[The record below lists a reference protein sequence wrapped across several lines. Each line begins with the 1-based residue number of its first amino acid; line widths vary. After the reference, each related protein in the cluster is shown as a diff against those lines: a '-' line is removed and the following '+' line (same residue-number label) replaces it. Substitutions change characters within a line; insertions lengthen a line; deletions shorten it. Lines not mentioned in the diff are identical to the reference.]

1 VRQGCFQNWTL
12 PVSDGTLLQIVSTI
26 SINDLQKQLADQWLK
41 SANKDDLVVTS
52 QGQPVAVLLPISATS
67 LEPTL
72 SALRS
77 VRAVQAQVA
86 LQQAADAN
94 GTSGLPM
101 SDIDAEISAARQTRH
116 RK

>member
-1 VRQGCFQNWTL
+1 M
-12 PVSDGTLLQIVSTI
+12 STI
-26 SINDLQKQLADQWLK
+26 SINDLKKQPAGQWLK
-41 SANKDDLVVTS
+41 SVDNDDLIVTS
-52 QGQPVAVLLPISATS
+52 DGQPVAVLLPINAKS

-77 VRAVQAQVA
+77 VRAVQAQIA

-94 GTSGLPM
+94 GTSSLSM
-101 SDIDAEISAARQTRH
+101 EDIDAEIKDARQTRL

>member
-1 VRQGCFQNWTL
+1 M
-12 PVSDGTLLQIVSTI
+12 STI
-26 SINDLQKQLADQWLK
+26 SITDLKKQSADQWLK
-41 SANKDDLVVTS
+41 SVDKDDLIVTS
-52 QGQPVAVLLPISATS
+52 QGQPVAVLLPIDAKS

-77 VRAVQAQVA
+77 VRAVQAQIA

-94 GTSGLPM
+94 GTSGL
-101 SDIDAEISAARQTRH
+101 SQDDINAEIETARQTRH

>member
-1 VRQGCFQNWTL
+1 M
-12 PVSDGTLLQIVSTI
+12 STI
-26 SINDLQKQLADQWLK
+26 SINDLKKQSAAQWLK
-41 SANKDDLVVTS
+41 SADKDDLIVTS
-52 QGQPVAVLLPISATS
+52 EGQPVAVLLPINAKS

-94 GTSGLPM
+94 GTSGLSM
-101 SDIDAEISAARQTRH
+101 DDIDAEIIAARQTRH

>member
-1 VRQGCFQNWTL
+1 M
-12 PVSDGTLLQIVSTI
+12 
-26 SINDLQKQLADQWLK
+26 QLADQWLK
-41 SANKDDLVVTS
+41 SVDKDDLIVTS
-52 QGQPVAVLLPISATS
+52 QGQPVAVLLPINAKS

-77 VRAVQAQVA
+77 IRAVQAQVA

-94 GTSGLPM
+94 GTSGLSM
-101 SDIDAEISAARQTRH
+101 NDIDAEISAARQTHH

>member
-1 VRQGCFQNWTL
+1 
-12 PVSDGTLLQIVSTI
+12 VSTI
-26 SINDLQKQLADQWLK
+26 SITDLKKQSADQWLK
-41 SANKDDLVVTS
+41 SVDKDDLIVTS
-52 QGQPVAVLLPISATS
+52 QGQPVAVLLPIDAKS

-77 VRAVQAQVA
+77 VRAVQAQIA

-94 GTSGLPM
+94 GTSGL
-101 SDIDAEISAARQTRH
+101 SQDDINAEIETARQTRH

>member
-1 VRQGCFQNWTL
+1 
-12 PVSDGTLLQIVSTI
+12 VSTI
-26 SINDLQKQLADQWLK
+26 SINDLQKQLDGQWLV
-41 SANKDDLVVTS
+41 SADKDDLIVTS
-52 QGQPVAVLLPISATS
+52 QGQPVAVLLPISAKS

-77 VRAVQAQVA
+77 VRAVQAQLA

-94 GTSGLPM
+94 GTSDLSM
-101 SDIDAEISAARQTRH
+101 DDIDAEIVAARQTRH

>member
-1 VRQGCFQNWTL
+1 
-12 PVSDGTLLQIVSTI
+12 VSTI
-26 SINDLQKQLADQWLK
+26 SINDLKKQPAGQWLK
-41 SANKDDLVVTS
+41 SVDNDDLIVTS
-52 QGQPVAVLLPISATS
+52 DGQPVAVLLPINAKS

-77 VRAVQAQVA
+77 VRAVQAQIA

-94 GTSGLPM
+94 GTSSLSM
-101 SDIDAEISAARQTRH
+101 EDIDAEIKDARQTRL

>member
-1 VRQGCFQNWTL
+1 M
-12 PVSDGTLLQIVSTI
+12 STI
-26 SINDLQKQLADQWLK
+26 SISDLKKQSGDQWLD
-41 SANKDDLVVTS
+41 SANKDGLVVTS
-52 QGQPVAVLLPISATS
+52 QGQPVAVLLPVNAES

-86 LQQAADAN
+86 LQQAAEVN
-94 GTSGLPM
+94 GTSGL
-101 SDIDAEISAARQTRH
+101 SIDEINAEIKAVRQTRA